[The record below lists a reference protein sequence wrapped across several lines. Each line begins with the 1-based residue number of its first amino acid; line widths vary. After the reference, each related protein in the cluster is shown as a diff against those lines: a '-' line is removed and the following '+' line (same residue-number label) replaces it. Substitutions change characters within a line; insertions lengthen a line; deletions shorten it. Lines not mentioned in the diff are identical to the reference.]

1 MFIIE
6 VYACSYCS
14 FEFFYRI
21 IIHNFSFVQVGI
33 AHYMDNMEIS
43 IKKQIQNELIRSRNS
58 MIKEIRREL
67 FEKMTHAM
75 KSQGV

>member
-1 MFIIE
+1 MCIIE
-6 VYACSYCS
+6 VDRS
-14 FEFFYRI
+14 FSLGLTI
-21 IIHNFSFVQVGI
+21 FSVLVGI
-33 AHYMDNMEIS
+33 AHYMDNLDPMV
-43 IKKQIQNELIRSRNS
+43 KKQIQNELIRSRNS